1 MPFLHLSFPRPTDYI
16 VPMKIVNV
24 DSDIIL
30 ITVRAASFPQG
41 IQEAF
46 NELKRRLPDGDERM
60 PYGISKP
67 EKDGTIVYRAGVEIL
82 DAAEA
87 SVRNL
92 KPVVLKKGKYAA
104 ETVTEWQNKIHTLSD
119 IFEGLLQHPDL
130 DPFTPCIEVYRSRTE
145 LTCMVRLKK

>member
-1 MPFLHLSFPRPTDYI
+1 MRFWKVQD
-16 VPMKIVNV
+16 
-24 DSDIIL
+24 
-30 ITVRAASFPQG
+30 

-46 NELKRRLPDGDERM
+46 NELTRRLPDGDERM

-92 KPVVLKKGKYAA
+92 EPDVLKQGKYAA

>member
-1 MPFLHLSFPRPTDYI
+1 MPFLHLLFFGSTDYI
-16 VPMKIVNV
+16 VPMKIVNI

-46 NELKRRLPDGDERM
+46 NELKRRLPAGDERM

-67 EKDGTIVYRAGVEIL
+67 EKDGTIVYRAGVETS
-82 DAAEA
+82 DSAEA

-92 KPVVLKKGKYAA
+92 EKVVLKKGKYVS

-119 IFEGLLQHPDL
+119 LFEGMLRHPDL
-130 DPFTPCIEVYRSRTE
+130 DPFTPCIEIYRNRTE
-145 LTCMVRLKK
+145 LNCMVRLKE